1 MLPLDE
7 VLAKSPKLPTEVDS
21 PEPDVPE
28 TSEDW
33 LETDDARR

>member
-7 VLAKSPKLPTEVDS
+7 VLAKSTKLPAEVDS
-21 PEPDVPE
+21 PDPDAPE

-33 LETDDARR
+33 LETDEARR